1 MEILIGTTNPSKV
14 ERFKALLSGYDI
26 TFYTL
31 QDLQIRTEPEEKGNT
46 PEENAILKAMF
57 YGKYFDRV
65 ICNDSGLYF
74 DL

>member
-1 MEILIGTTNPSKV
+1 MTYGHIDRNYQSIQV

-46 PEENAILKAMF
+46 PEENAILRRCFMEILRTVSSAMIP
-57 YGKYFDRV
+57 V
-65 ICNDSGLYF
+65 CI
-74 DL
+74 